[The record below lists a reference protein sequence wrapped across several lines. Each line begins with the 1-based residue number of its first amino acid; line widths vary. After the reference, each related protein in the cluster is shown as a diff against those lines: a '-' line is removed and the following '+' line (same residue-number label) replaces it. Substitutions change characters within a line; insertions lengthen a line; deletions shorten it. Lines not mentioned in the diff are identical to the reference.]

1 MTGSSINQFLGARLL
16 EEMKLLALGAEFVG
30 AFALLTAILF
40 TGNWLAIGMTLA
52 GVILIIGETSGG
64 HINPAVSFAMYLKGA
79 ISVTEL
85 LSYSVA
91 QCAGAASALAVFK
104 AIA

>member
-1 MTGSSINQFLGARLL
+1 MTGSPINQFLGSPLL
-16 EEMKLLALGAEFVG
+16 EDMKLLALAAEFVG
-30 AFALLTAILF
+30 TFALLTAILF

-52 GVILIIGETSGG
+52 GIILIIGETSGG
-64 HINPAVSFAMYLKGA
+64 HVNPAVSFAMFLKGA
-79 ISVTEL
+79 ISLTEL
-85 LSYSVA
+85 VSYSVA

>member
-1 MTGSSINQFLGARLL
+1 
-16 EEMKLLALGAEFVG
+16 MKLLALAAEFVG
-30 AFALLTAILF
+30 TFALLTAILF
-40 TGNWLAIGMTLA
+40 TGNWLAIGLTLS
-52 GVILIIGETSGG
+52 GIILIIGEVSGG
-64 HINPAVSFAMYLKGA
+64 HVNPAVSFAMYLKGA

-85 LSYSVA
+85 VTYSVA

>member
-1 MTGSSINQFLGARLL
+1 
-16 EEMKLLALGAEFVG
+16 MKLLALGAEFVG

-64 HINPAVSFAMYLKGA
+64 HVNPAVSLAMYLKGA

-85 LSYSVA
+85 VSYSVA
-91 QCAGAASALAVFK
+91 QCAGAASAFDCLAIRAATPPRRSFSRSFPRS
-104 AIA
+104 

>member
-1 MTGSSINQFLGARLL
+1 
-16 EEMKLLALGAEFVG
+16 MKLIALAAEFTG

-52 GVILIIGETSGG
+52 GIILIIGEVSGG
-64 HINPAVSFAMYLKGA
+64 HINPAVSFAMFLNGA

-85 LSYSVA
+85 LSYSAA
-91 QCAGAASALAVFK
+91 QCAGAATALYVYK

>member
-1 MTGSSINQFLGARLL
+1 
-16 EEMKLLALGAEFVG
+16 MKLLALAAEFTG

-40 TGNWLAIGMTLA
+40 TGNWLAIGLTLA
-52 GVILIIGETSGG
+52 GVILIVGETSGG
-64 HINPAVSFAMYLKGA
+64 HINPAVSFAMYLKGT

-85 LSYSVA
+85 VSYSVA

>member
-1 MTGSSINQFLGARLL
+1 
-16 EEMKLLALGAEFVG
+16 MKLLALAAEFTG

-40 TGNWLAIGMTLA
+40 TGNWLAIGLTLA
-52 GVILIIGETSGG
+52 GIILIVGETSGG

-79 ISVTEL
+79 ISVTEFV
-85 LSYSVA
+85 SYSVA
-91 QCAGAASALAVFK
+91 QCAGAASALAVYK